1 VQQVQSLAADWG
13 TDCITA
19 MVADATQLYQQQ
31 QQAQQHRQL
40 DVQPLHVSSS
50 SSSSGSSFQSLQDT
64 SGSSRSSGSGDLDS
78 SSDSSVD
85 SEALHSSSSSSS
97 SSSGSSSSGASL
109 SSEVAAAVQAASFD
123 SILLDAPCSALGLR
137 PRLLVDWSLPA
148 LQKLAAY
155 QRALLHSAVH
165 CLKPG
170 GQLVYCTCTINPGRG
185 RYQTAASMGGA
196 LYSRSNTPSV
206 LAQHVLC
213 H

>member
-1 VQQVQSLAADWG
+1 MLAQIMGNSGTVVALDRTQPKVQQVQSLAADWG

-40 DVQPLHVSSS
+40 DVQPLQVSSS
-50 SSSSGSSFQSLQDT
+50 SSSSSSSFDSLQDT
-64 SGSSRSSGSGDLDS
+64 SSSSRSSGSGDLDS
-78 SSDSSVD
+78 SLDSSVD
-85 SEALHSSSSSSS
+85 SKALHNSSSSSSS
-97 SSSGSSSSGASL
+97 SSSNGASL

-170 GQLVYCTCTINPGRG
+170 GHLVYCTCSINPGRG
-185 RYQTAASMGGA
+185 RY
-196 LYSRSNTPSV
+196 
-206 LAQHVLC
+206 
-213 H
+213 